1 MSSPYTQWTPTL
13 KPGISYYV
21 REVRLTLPSC
31 ISELITCNVN
41 IRDVP
46 VLHAI
51 PETFCNSFH
60 LCQQFVGQAYV
71 KCFTNNFLDKPFAPR
86 QISYDMDKYHWFKVG
101 FAFAIFLHIWC
112 GNLFDLPPYTLNRK
126 SRRGDR
132 HNISALVGLQL
143 WSVCTVLLVPI
154 RFWMQLITVEMAV
167 AVAPAWKTTMP

>member
-13 KPGISYYV
+13 TPGISYYV

-101 FAFAIFLHIWC
+101 FAFAIFFCTYDVEIYLIYRHIHWT
-112 GNLFDLPPYTLNRK
+112 GK
-126 SRRGDR
+126 
-132 HNISALVGLQL
+132 
-143 WSVCTVLLVPI
+143 
-154 RFWMQLITVEMAV
+154 V
-167 AVAPAWKTTMP
+167 AVVTATIFPRWSACSCGQCVPFCFECSW